1 MLEVV
6 SCRAYRVSVTDR
18 EIFPSG
24 VRCDRVGQGKRDA
37 ALVVCFPANFCVC
50 IEFDVQRR
58 IQHGACAL
66 WQAVTVCERKPDD
79 SGRKC
84 GFGQAADVTG
94 VQGQGG

>member
-1 MLEVV
+1 MPGV
-6 SCRAYRVSVTDR
+6 SCVGDR
-18 EIFPSG
+18 QGDISIRQC
-24 VRCDRVGQGKRDA
+24 VADRVGQGKRDA